1 MRASCGWSDAS
12 ILNISSRG
20 LQVNTT
26 RAAVQGTTVEI
37 WHGEHLIVARVV
49 WRKGTRA
56 GLQAEQRVP
65 VEELMTL
72 SHEPK
77 LQLTAPSL
85 PKLERR
91 KRPRSH
97 DESRFRSRAIE
108 FAGLTIIVASLALGG
123 FVMLQEA
130 FARPLAYVRAA
141 LGS

>member
-72 SHEPK
+72 SHVPK
-77 LQLTAPSL
+77 LILTAPNW
-85 PKLERR
+85 PGLERR

-108 FAGLTIIVASLALGG
+108 FAGLTIVVASLALGG

-130 FARPLAYVRAA
+130 FARPLAYVQAA